1 MSDMSAK
8 DKLLMK
14 LMSNRLVIKSMSI
27 PIVVT
32 ILTKETQAL
41 VWIMSPFTKKKSQAE

>member
-1 MSDMSAK
+1 
-8 DKLLMK
+8 LLMK
-14 LMSNRLVIKSMSI
+14 LMGNNLVIKSMSI

-41 VWIMSPFTKKKSQAE
+41 VWIISPFGKKKNKAE